1 MKKILI
7 LGLVALLLTGCTSN
21 GSNGSTG
28 NDDTQQ
34 IVNIYTRDSASGTR
48 EAFEKAIDLDVIS
61 NTAIEVASNG
71 DMITKV
77 KSDVNAIG
85 YVSLSTDLENTG
97 LKALNIEGVVPSV
110 DSVLDDTY
118 SMKRPFSYVTRADG
132 DYKSVELQQLVV
144 AFLDYLNNSTE
155 GALVV
160 GAAGGIVDTSSKV
173 AFNTLKDNHPILT
186 QDNSHLTINTAG
198 STSVASTLQAALE
211 AFSPMAG
218 NFKFTMNQTGSSD
231 GYKRVLGSEKDG
243 VNQADIGFA
252 SRGFSE
258 QEDVVKAL
266 DSGVYC
272 IDAVVVI
279 VNENSEVNDITLQSL
294 NAIYAGTQTS
304 LK

>member
-7 LGLVALLLTGCTSN
+7 LGLVALLLTGCS
-21 GSNGSTG
+21 SNGSTG
-28 NDDTQQ
+28 NEETKQ

-77 KSDVNAIG
+77 KSDENAIG
-85 YVSLSTDLENTG
+85 YVSLSTDLLNTG

-110 DSVLDDTY
+110 DTVLNDTY
-118 SMKRPFSYVTRADG
+118 SMKRPFSYVTRAAG
-132 DYKSVELQQLVV
+132 DYKSEELQQLVV
-144 AFLDYLNNSTE
+144 AYLDYLNNSIE

-160 GAAGGIVDTSSKV
+160 SAAGGIVDTSGKV
-173 AFNTLKDNHPILT
+173 AFSTLKGNHSILN

-198 STSVASTLQAALE
+198 STSVASTLQATLE

-252 SRGFSE
+252 SRDFSD
-258 QEDVVKAL
+258 QEDVTSAL
-266 DSGVYC
+266 NSGIYC

-279 VNENSEVNDITLQSL
+279 VNENSEVNDITLDTL
-294 NAIYAGTQTS
+294 NAIYAGTQTT